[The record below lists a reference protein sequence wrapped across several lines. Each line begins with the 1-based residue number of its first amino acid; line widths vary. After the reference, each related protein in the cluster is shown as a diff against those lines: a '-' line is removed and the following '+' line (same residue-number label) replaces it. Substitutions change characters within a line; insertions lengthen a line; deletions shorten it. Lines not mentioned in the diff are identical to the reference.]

1 MKTILNI
8 KVDKAEKEKAQQIAA
23 EMGLPLSTIVNVHLR
38 EFIRTREFSVFLD
51 PVIKP
56 EIEKKLL
63 KRSRQYHE
71 NRKTAYRFESTAQAR
86 KILLSK

>member
-38 EFIRTREFSVFLD
+38 EFIRTR
-51 PVIKP
+51 
-56 EIEKKLL
+56 
-63 KRSRQYHE
+63 
-71 NRKTAYRFESTAQAR
+71 
-86 KILLSK
+86 